1 MRYTGTLTAV
11 KEVEKAIRE
20 TKNFTVIRD
29 SPNGDIPWHTA
40 PSATSAI
47 YEVYLS
53 SEAAPFTQD
62 SDKWFYLVGYQHV
75 IVRMAFFERDNT
87 ARVDIS
93 PRKLPNLLVTY
104 PAIGEALAKLEYKD
118 NPRMVYQKA

>member
-1 MRYTGTLTAV
+1 MRYTGSIAAV
-11 KEVEKAIRE
+11 REVEKAIRA
-20 TKNFTVIRD
+20 TRNFTVIRD
-29 SPNGDIPWHTA
+29 TPKGDLPWHIE
-40 PSATSAI
+40 PSASSAM

-53 SEAAPFTQD
+53 PDAAPLTQD

-75 IVRMAFFERDNT
+75 IIRMAFFERDNT

-118 NPRMVYQKA
+118 NPRLVYQKA